1 MWVAIQVIVG
11 ACWRREREEASEMV
25 DLLPTPMA
33 FAEVDRMSKEQRKP
47 RAQVGIGSEA
57 APGQS

>member
-1 MWVAIQVIVG
+1 MG
-11 ACWRREREEASEMV
+11 CNSSDSGRLLEREREEATEMV
-25 DLLPTPMA
+25 DLLLTPMA

-57 APGQS
+57 APSQS

>member
-1 MWVAIQVIVG
+1 MG
-11 ACWRREREEASEMV
+11 CNSSDSGRLLEREREEATEMV
-25 DLLPTPMA
+25 DLLLTPMA

>member
-1 MWVAIQVIVG
+1 MG
-11 ACWRREREEASEMV
+11 CNSSDSGRLLEREREEATEMV
-25 DLLPTPMA
+25 DLLLTPMA

-57 APGQS
+57 VPSQS